1 MATVSVNDMEVD
13 STQQSP
19 KKINTNE
26 TPNTNIP
33 IPTQTNNDNN
43 SNSNSM
49 EIDTDNVINTDS
61 NSNKE
66 NNTTTSNNSNPSL
79 NTINNLLINKPSI
92 NNPPKRRKKR
102 TREEMSIDMNNNERK
117 SNTKTPNPTIKRRKI
132 SSAIKKVKP
141 PKAPIVITPMPKKWE
156 DKYNEYKNI
165 IYENYKL
172 LLKEANKNKLLIS
185 NDKIKEEIELF
196 KSK

>member
-1 MATVSVNDMEVD
+1 MKTMD
-13 STQQSP
+13 
-19 KKINTNE
+19 
-26 TPNTNIP
+26 TNIKP
-33 IPTQTNNDNN
+33 QTNNNN
-43 SNSNSM
+43 NSNSM
-49 EIDTDNVINTDS
+49 EIDNTNTDS
-61 NSNKE
+61 NHSLLESTNNPPNKQS
-66 NNTTTSNNSNPSL
+66 T
-79 NTINNLLINKPSI
+79 

-102 TREEMSIDMNNNERK
+102 TREEFTQEMNIDMNNNECKTKIPK
-117 SNTKTPNPTIKRRKI
+117 STIKRRKI
-132 SSAIKKVKP
+132 SSNAIS
-141 PKAPIVITPMPKKWE
+141 ITPMSKKWE